1 MAKNISSKVKGK
13 RIYFIATKDPFLR
26 LCLWVLK
33 ATHSRPRKN
42 DSNPRTQ
49 PTWAR
54 LRMGT
59 NSVAATGY
67 NANSVAIWA
76 IGPAGPLM
84 LKMLAME
91 RDEMGS
97 SQQNPVVQLQ
107 CRPLVSCCNV
117 MPLAARD
124 LPLENQFL
132 AWDWGLWW
140 DICPRDK
147 WPCAPFFHELSPLD
161 SRSTGSRPQ

>member
-1 MAKNISSKVKGK
+1 MTLTPELSQHG
-13 RIYFIATKDPFLR
+13 
-26 LCLWVLK
+26 
-33 ATHSRPRKN
+33 
-42 DSNPRTQ
+42 
-49 PTWAR
+49 AR
-54 LRMGT
+54 LGMGT
-59 NSVAATGY
+59 NSIAAAGY

-107 CRPLVSCCNV
+107 CRPLVSCSKV
-117 MPLAARD
+117 TPLAARD

-132 AWDWGLWW
+132 AWDWGL
-140 DICPRDK
+140 
-147 WPCAPFFHELSPLD
+147 
-161 SRSTGSRPQ
+161 